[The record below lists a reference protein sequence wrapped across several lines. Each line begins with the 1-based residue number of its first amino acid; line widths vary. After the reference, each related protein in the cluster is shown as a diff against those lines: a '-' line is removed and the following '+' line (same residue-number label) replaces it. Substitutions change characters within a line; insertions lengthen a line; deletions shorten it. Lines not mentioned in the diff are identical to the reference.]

1 MAHGT
6 ENDEIK
12 FSDGEKYKLRKLLRP
27 LLMCRNLNGKPKI
40 VVTQFCRGISQLAGQ
55 IREPES
61 DEEVFTDGDTQ
72 IRVNDQVRITFIF
85 STLVMNALKD
95 RIILIIFFKLD
106 MVICYA
112 TAPGN
117 LAIRSTSGSHFIK
130 LFGKFLRKN
139 ASIESIMKRVTKQ
152 ICHKDYQIEHDGD
165 IVKVRIAPQMEST
178 LRKNLIF

>member
-1 MAHGT
+1 MNFFAKAGRQLEEVELSAVAVVIMAHGT

-40 VVTQFCRGISQLAGQ
+40 VVTQFCRGTSQIAGQ

-85 STLVMNALKD
+85 SIFVVYALKD
-95 RIILIIFFKLD
+95 
-106 MVICYA
+106 
-112 TAPGN
+112 N
-117 LAIRSTSGSHFIK
+117 E
-130 LFGKFLRKN
+130 LF
-139 ASIESIMKRVTKQ
+139 
-152 ICHKDYQIEHDGD
+152 
-165 IVKVRIAPQMEST
+165 
-178 LRKNLIF
+178 